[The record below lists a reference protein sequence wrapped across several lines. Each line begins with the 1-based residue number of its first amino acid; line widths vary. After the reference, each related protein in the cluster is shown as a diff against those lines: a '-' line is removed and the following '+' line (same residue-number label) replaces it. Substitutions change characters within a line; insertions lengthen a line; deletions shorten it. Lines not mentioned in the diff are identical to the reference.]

1 MKQFFNVIESPFGP
15 LSSVVDAECQVKA
28 IHFGALNETDGRV
41 RSEELTR
48 QVDRQLHEYLRKERT
63 QFDLPLAPTGSEF
76 QNQVWSLLLKIPY
89 GSTCTY
95 GELAAEL
102 GHTGAARAV
111 GRANATNPIAIIIP
125 CHRVI
130 GSSGS
135 LTGYAGGLD
144 MKEKLLQFEMGL
156 TPSLFD

>member
-1 MKQFFNVIESPFGP
+1 
-15 LSSVVDAECQVKA
+15 
-28 IHFGALNETDGRV
+28 
-41 RSEELTR
+41 
-48 QVDRQLHEYLRKERT
+48 VDRQLHEYLRKERT

-76 QNQVWSLLLKIPY
+76 QNRVWSLLLKIPY
-89 GSTCTY
+89 GSTRTY

>member
-15 LSSVVDAECQVKA
+15 LSSVVADGQVKA
-28 IHFGALNETDGRV
+28 IHFGALSESETRL
-41 RSEELTR
+41 RSAERTHF
-48 QVDRQLHEYLRKERT
+48 VDQQLDEYLRKERT
-63 QFDLPLAPTGSEF
+63 QFDLPLAPAGSEF

-89 GSTCTY
+89 GSTRTY
-95 GELAAEL
+95 GDLAAEL
-102 GHTGAARAV
+102 GYTGAARAV
-111 GRANATNPIAIIIP
+111 GRANATNPIAIVIP